1 METYTRLH
9 ISLYFFFLV
18 RLRAKSCAIYVS
30 QRPLVWVACR
40 NFPRKTFSFYKNI
53 YGKKFSLELFVFWTG
68 STGGRQNGETRVKK
82 VPHGTTFFGRFRVDA
97 SDYIVQQYYYD
108 YICRIIGTTET
119 GDDLSSKI
127 SA

>member
-9 ISLYFFFLV
+9 ISLYFFLV

-68 STGGRQNGETRVKK
+68 STGGRQWRDQSQKSPPWNY
-82 VPHGTTFFGRFRVDA
+82 FFRALPGGRFEL
-97 SDYIVQQYYYD
+97 Y
-108 YICRIIGTTET
+108 
-119 GDDLSSKI
+119 
-127 SA
+127 

>member
-1 METYTRLH
+1 M
-9 ISLYFFFLV
+9 
-18 RLRAKSCAIYVS
+18 AKN
-30 QRPLVWVACR
+30 LVW
-40 NFPRKTFSFYKNI
+40 NFLCFGQVPRADD
-53 YGKKFSLELFVFWTG
+53 
-68 STGGRQNGETRVKK
+68 NGETRVKR